1 MTIYWPACHFRQ
13 NSLPEKMRAS
23 FDKCEEP
30 SVPPTTTQQQN
41 IQLAARRLRWDFSAT
56 PAITVPDDA
65 ELTAFMLAVSHFV
78 VAFEDVGIPIVRN
91 ALPQLKA
98 HTELAREAKTF
109 VSQEALHSQA
119 HALYNAE
126 IKNRHGFDVTNVERE
141 CQRMIDEVNRQDA
154 QWQLAAIAGLEHA
167 IFCVADWY
175 EHADWLHP
183 NVAPEFHRL
192 LLWHA
197 MEETE
202 HTAVVHDMYGCIYGS
217 SAGAYAKR
225 IAAMTGGIRLTTRT
239 LIRLWR
245 EFIPQ
250 VAQRMNKS
258 PDMRRSW
265 RAFSRTSLPYLGDV
279 LSFYT
284 PGYSPAKR
292 NPPTE
297 LLAKLRGH
305 LAPLGAPGL
314 SEMQVTA
321 VTEVAA
327 GVRSYRL
334 ELPDGNLLPE
344 WTAGSHVDVEIEPG
358 VIRQYSLCNDPVD
371 RSHYLITVKRE
382 VLGRGGSLRLHQ
394 EITRGST
401 LRIGLPRN
409 NFVRR
414 ADNAPL
420 AIETVLIAGGIGITP
435 LLAMA
440 HDLFRKGGEFKLHA
454 LARDESALP
463 FGENLADLAFAQR
476 LSKHFSKSDHSGR
489 VDLAALI
496 PSWNAEIA
504 RELFVCGS
512 EKLVNDVRDAARA
525 AGWPEFA
532 VFVEQ
537 FASTTVRPE
546 TNQAFSLTLLRS
558 GVTLTVEAD
567 QTALEAMELHG
578 LKPVSAC
585 REGICGACICKT
597 TSREVDHRDA
607 VLSHIEQSEGQ
618 ITPCVS
624 RAKGDHLTLDL

>member
-1 MTIYWPACHFRQ
+1 MST
-13 NSLPEKMRAS
+13 
-23 FDKCEEP
+23 
-30 SVPPTTTQQQN
+30 TTTQQQN
-41 IQLAARRLRWDFSAT
+41 IQLAARRMRWDFSAT
-56 PAITVPDDA
+56 PAINIFDDA
-65 ELTAFMLAVSHFV
+65 ELTAFMLAVSYFV

-91 ALPQLKA
+91 ALTQLKD
-98 HTELAREAKTF
+98 HPELEREAKAF

-126 IKNRHGFDVTNVERE
+126 IKNRHRFDVTNVERE
-141 CQRMIDEVNRQDA
+141 CQRMIDAVNKQDA

-175 EHADWLHP
+175 EHAESLHP
-183 NVAPEFHRL
+183 KVAPDFHRL

-217 SAGAYAKR
+217 SAAAYANR
-225 IAAMTGGIRLTTRT
+225 ITAMTSGIRLTTRT

-258 PDMRRSW
+258 PNMKRSW

-297 LLAKLRGH
+297 LLAKLREH

-314 SEMQVTA
+314 SEMQVTSVTDVA
-321 VTEVAA
+321 V
-327 GVRSYRL
+327 GVRSYTL
-334 ELPDGNLLPE
+334 ELPDAAPLPE

-358 VIRQYSLCNDPVD
+358 VIRQYSLCNDPAD
-371 RSHYLITVKRE
+371 RSHYRIAVKRE
-382 VLGRGGSLRLHQ
+382 ALGRGGSLRLHQ
-394 EITRGST
+394 EVARGSK
-401 LRIGLPRN
+401 LRVGLPRN
-409 NFVRR
+409 HFVRP
-414 ADNAPL
+414 ADTAT
-420 AIETVLIAGGIGITP
+420 ATVETLLIAGGIGITP

-440 HDLFRKGGEFKLHA
+440 CDLRRKGAEFKLHA
-454 LARDESALP
+454 LARDERSLP
-463 FGENLADLAFAQR
+463 FGATLADSPFAAR
-476 LSKHFSKSDHSGR
+476 LCTHFSKAGHHGR
-489 VDLAALI
+489 VDLATLI
-496 PSWNAEIA
+496 PSWRADLA

-512 EKLVNDVRDAARA
+512 EQLVSDIRDVARA
-525 AGWPEFA
+525 AGWPEHA
-532 VFVEQ
+532 VNVEQ
-537 FASTTVRPE
+537 FASTTVRAE
-546 TNQAFSLTLLRS
+546 TNQPFSLTLLRS
-558 GVTLTVEAD
+558 GVTLTVAAD
-567 QTALEAMELHG
+567 QTALEAMEMHG
-578 LKPVSAC
+578 LKPVSSC

-597 TSREVDHRDA
+597 TSLEVDHRDA
-607 VLSHIEQSEGQ
+607 ILSHIEQSEGQ

-624 RAKGDHLTLDL
+624 RAKGNHLTLDV